1 MRLFSPLNC
10 GLLFSDL
17 FRTHT
22 VNQSWGTLKWRTD
35 ISLTAAL
42 MSTGPGQF
50 QHICASATARPA
62 ANHHRL
68 FVDRGRAPDLTPLSP
83 RRGGGSPSGHQ
94 SHRDQCSVFLLCSGR
109 LVNPITAQRPPPPQ
123 SGVERLQTERDQNT
137 EPQVTNWR
145 KAEVGNE
152 FRNSCVE
159 QRGRGFSFHVS
170 EGGGGAKAAFD

>member
-1 MRLFSPLNC
+1 MAIRALLGWCGGPVKVPPRCAVIPGSALGMRLFSPLNC

-109 LVNPITAQRPPPPQ
+109 LVNPITAQRPPPTQ
-123 SGVERLQTERDQNT
+123 SGASSDRAGSEHRTTGDKLE
-137 EPQVTNWR
+137 
-145 KAEVGNE
+145 K
-152 FRNSCVE
+152 
-159 QRGRGFSFHVS
+159 GRG
-170 EGGGGAKAAFD
+170 G